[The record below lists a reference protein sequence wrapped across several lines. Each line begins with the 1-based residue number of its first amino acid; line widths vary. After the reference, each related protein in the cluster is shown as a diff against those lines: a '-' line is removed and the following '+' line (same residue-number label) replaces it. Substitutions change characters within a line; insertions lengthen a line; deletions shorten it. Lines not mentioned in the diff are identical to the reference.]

1 MRNLLVSLS
10 VASILFLVGCGEER
24 QSMRVVPDRNGH
36 AASDPTGKG
45 GGQGMQIVADKD
57 EIYITT
63 GAKDSL
69 TSLAKKYGTTV
80 EWLIKRND
88 LKNGLPAPGS
98 NLIVPAPGGGA
109 K

>member
-1 MRNLLVSLS
+1 MRNLLISLTAAS
-10 VASILFLVGCGEER
+10 VLLLVGCFEER

-36 AASDPTGKG
+36 AAVDPTGKG
-45 GGQGMQIVADKD
+45 GGQNMTIVADKD

-63 GAKDSL
+63 GPKDSL
-69 TSLAKKYGTTV
+69 TSLAKRYGVTV

-88 LKNGLPAPGS
+88 LKHGLPAPGS

>member
-1 MRNLLVSLS
+1 MRNLLASLS

-36 AASDPTGKG
+36 AAVDATGKS
-45 GGQGMQIVADKD
+45 GQGMALVADKD

>member
-1 MRNLLVSLS
+1 MRNLLASLT
-10 VASILFLVGCGEER
+10 VASVILTGCVTER

-36 AASDPTGKG
+36 AAVDATGKS
-45 GGQGMQIVADKD
+45 GQGMSLIADKD

-63 GAKDSL
+63 GPKDSL
-69 TSLAKKYGTTV
+69 TSLAKKHGTTV

-88 LKNGLPAPGS
+88 LKDGLPAPGS